1 MVTRFQTGDV
11 DVFLEILTSVT
22 VGLIE
27 KGLLFPEKIL
37 FYDWDLIEL
46 SKFLE
51 YTNDHKLYAPIICM
65 F

>member
-27 KGLLFPEKIL
+27 KGLSFPEKIL

-46 SKFLE
+46 SKLLE